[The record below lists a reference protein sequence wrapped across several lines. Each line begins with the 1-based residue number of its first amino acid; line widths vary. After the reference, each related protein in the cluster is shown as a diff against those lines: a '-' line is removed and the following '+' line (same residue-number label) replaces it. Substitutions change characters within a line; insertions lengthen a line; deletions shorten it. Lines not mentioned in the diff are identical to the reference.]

1 MMKEFCIEIEVGE
14 ARPLSFFSFS
24 SSSPGFFPALLA
36 LAVNFEGD
44 AALPVLFG
52 DWPGILDGDKP

>member
-1 MMKEFCIEIEVGE
+1 MMNEFCIEMEVGE

-36 LAVNFEGD
+36 LAVNLDGD
-44 AALPVLFG
+44 LLVLFG
-52 DWPGILDGDKP
+52 DWVGSLDGDMP